1 MTRSRLKQAV
11 QQGQVS
17 QPPTILPDWLPGD
30 QNSSF
35 NFVCVLSEAEL
46 GSVGSQRTQGEA
58 SRPLCRLNSV
68 PSSVR

>member
-30 QNSSF
+30 QNF
-35 NFVCVLSEAEL
+35 NFVRVLSEGEL
-46 GSVGSQRTQGEA
+46 ESIGSQRTQGDA

-68 PSSVR
+68 PSRVQ

>member
-17 QPPTILPDWLPGD
+17 QTPTILPDCSPGD

-35 NFVCVLSEAEL
+35 NFACVLSEAEL
-46 GSVGSQRTQGEA
+46 ESVGSQRTQGEV

-68 PSSVR
+68 PSCVQ